1 VLTDPHKGMTEA
13 VATAELFL
21 KKGTPIVKLR
31 RRNEPVQTLAAS
43 PKAPPPTIPIAL
55 LVDSGTASG
64 GELLAA
70 ALHEGAGAQLF
81 GQKTF
86 GKGSVQEVED
96 LPNRYGI
103 KYTASLFLLPSGGPL
118 EGVGLTPDVEVALPV
133 PEGSSYER
141 QLARVQRQQN
151 PEQRLAV
158 DVPLRAAV
166 NVVRLRIK

>member
-1 VLTDPHKGMTEA
+1 
-13 VATAELFL
+13 
-21 KKGTPIVKLR
+21 
-31 RRNEPVQTLAAS
+31 
-43 PKAPPPTIPIAL
+43 
-55 LVDSGTASG
+55 
-64 GELLAA
+64 LAA

-103 KYTASLFLLPSGGPL
+103 KYTASLFLLPSGKPL

-141 QLARVQRQQN
+141 QLSRVQRQQN